1 MNGNVLELLSI
12 NVYILRK
19 NLSLKKS
26 RMTESITKDKALEI
40 LQTVMDP
47 ELHKDLVSLNMIKD
61 LQVNNGKVQFTI
73 ELTTPACPLKN
84 KIEGDA
90 RKAFEGVPG
99 VTDVEIKMG
108 AKVSQSQQM
117 SEQVDLNIKNIIAVA
132 SGKGGVGKSTVAVNL
147 AIALAQTGAKVGIM
161 DADIYGPNVP
171 TMMGVSEL
179 PQPKNKKLIPAENY
193 NVKIISIGFLVKM
206 GQPLIWRGPL
216 LHSTIRQFLVDVDW
230 GDLDYLVVD
239 LPPGTGD
246 VQLSLA
252 QNIPV
257 TCGVMV
263 TTPQKV
269 SLEDASRGV
278 EMFNKLNIPIAGVI
292 ENMGPMILPDGST
305 LDVFGEGG
313 GEAMADVY
321 GLPFIGRIPLD
332 PEIRKNG
339 DIGQPIVIAEPD
351 STPAVV
357 FNTLACE
364 VASFI
369 SQLNL
374 KE

>member
-1 MNGNVLELLSI
+1 
-12 NVYILRK
+12 
-19 NLSLKKS
+19 
-26 RMTESITKDKALEI
+26 MTESITKEKALEI
-40 LQTVMDP
+40 LKTVMDP
-47 ELHKDLVSLNMIKD
+47 ELHKDLVSLNMIQD
-61 LQVNNGKVQFTI
+61 LQVNDGKVKFTI

-99 VTDVEIKMG
+99 VKEVEIKMS
-108 AKVSQSQQM
+108 AKVTQSQQM
-117 SEQVDLNIKNIIAVA
+117 SEQVDLNIKNIVAVA

-179 PQPKNKKLIPAENY
+179 PQPRNKKLVPAVNY
-193 NVKIISIGFLVKM
+193 GVEIISIGFLVKM

-252 QNIPV
+252 QHIPV

-269 SLEDASRGV
+269 SLEDASRGI
-278 EMFNKLNIPIAGVI
+278 EMFNKLNIPIAGVV
-292 ENMGPMILPDGST
+292 ENMGPMILPDGSK

-313 GEAMADVY
+313 GEAMANVY

-339 DIGQPIVIAEPD
+339 DIGQPIVIAEPQ
-351 STPAVV
+351 SKPAMV
-357 FNTLACE
+357 FNDLACE
-364 VASFI
+364 VAAFI
-369 SQLNL
+369 SQMNL